1 MLPPSAGEAARTPRR
16 TTATIEIERRIGA
29 PPNVSQKGG
38 LAMHRRSGESR
49 EYLELSIQGL
59 GSVVGRDQLDDEP
72 LLLLAANGDDRLD
85 DYCAA
90 GDGDAISDLDCVI
103 VGLVTG
109 RDDLIATSELIEIG
123 DWRHPGR
130 KPRDSGGGRAPDK
143 PAYRNAQS
151 HLRASGPVSL
161 RGA

>member
-1 MLPPSAGEAARTPRR
+1 MDGRTGGKYHEQIQKAEEGTGAMIETSAIRPKA
-16 TTATIEIERRIGA
+16 
-29 PPNVSQKGG
+29 
-38 LAMHRRSGESR
+38 
-49 EYLELSIQGL
+49 L

-72 LLLLAANGDDRLD
+72 LLLLAANGDDRMD
-85 DYCAA
+85 DCCAA

-109 RDDLIATSELIEIG
+109 RDNLIATSELIEIG

-143 PAYRNAQS
+143 PAQRNARS
-151 HLRASGPVSL
+151 HSRLRKTRLPE
-161 RGA
+161 RCEKRFR